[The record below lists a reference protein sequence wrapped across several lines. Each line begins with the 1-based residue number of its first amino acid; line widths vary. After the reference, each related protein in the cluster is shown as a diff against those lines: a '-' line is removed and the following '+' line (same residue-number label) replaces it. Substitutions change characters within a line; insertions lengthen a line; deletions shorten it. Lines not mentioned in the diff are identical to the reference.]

1 MGLLLF
7 IIFINE
13 ISEILISFSKLYV
26 DDTKLIKLINTDQDI
41 QVLQEDIN
49 IIKDWTRTWLMK
61 LNESKCKVMHMEKT
75 NKKQRN
81 TLESFDG
88 QSTSNLSETTLERDL
103 GIIISSDLKW
113 RDQVINC
120 ANKANKIL
128 GMINRTFEYRSFDLI
143 KTLYITFVRPHLE

>member
-81 TLESFDG
+81 TIESFDG